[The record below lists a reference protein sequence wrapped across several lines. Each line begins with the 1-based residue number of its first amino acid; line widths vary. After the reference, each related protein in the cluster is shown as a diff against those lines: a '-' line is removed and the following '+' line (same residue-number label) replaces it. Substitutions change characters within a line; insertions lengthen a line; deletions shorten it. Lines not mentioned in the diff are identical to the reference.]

1 MGANVNDTFSPETG
15 LPYDDAERD
24 AAPAAPQGLDVNPDD
39 WSVFQIVLRLALT
52 VSASFI
58 SRPVGIYPAGRRAVS
73 DGASL
78 VLLEIS
84 PVRAEPRRPLP
95 RVRSGSRGTLGFD
108 Q

>member
-1 MGANVNDTFSPETG
+1 MGLSVNDRFTPEMS
-15 LPYDDAERD
+15 LPRDDAETD
-24 AAPAAPQGLDVNPDD
+24 AAGAAPQGLDVNPDD

-73 DGASL
+73 DETSL
-78 VLLEIS
+78 GFLEIS
-84 PVRAEPRRPLP
+84 RIPGEQRRLLP

>member
-1 MGANVNDTFSPETG
+1 MDLSVNDRFTPEMS
-15 LPYDDAERD
+15 LPCDDAETD
-24 AAPAAPQGLDVNPDD
+24 AAGAAPQGLDINPDD
-39 WSVFQIVLRLALT
+39 WSVFQIVLRPGFT
-52 VSASFI
+52 VSAFSI

-95 RVRSGSRGTLGFD
+95 RVRSGNRGTLGFD